1 MAVHCPGCAHEVD
14 EALSNLRGFY
24 THSLPRRT
32 INKRGLVGRLSMLNR
47 LSVNTLLKAAISI
60 MAVVVVI
67 MLAGRAWDSWQRLAT
82 TGRIS
87 AVADASRFG
96 FKAMHTLRTDRAT
109 TFRELSNDGTIQPP
123 VVTYIKGVRE
133 AELPALQSA
142 VDIAE
147 SVDFPGRQTLIP
159 ELRQEIKTL
168 TALAAESW
176 EAFNKPKAERR
187 AALVTEYSAI
197 ATKLLETMDK
207 LSAELFAS

>member
-1 MAVHCPGCAHEVD
+1 MAVHCPRCAHEVD
-14 EALSNLRGFY
+14 EALSTLRGFY

-32 INKRGLVGRLSMLNR
+32 INSAGWGGFSKLNR

-176 EAFNKPKAERR
+176 EAFN
-187 AALVTEYSAI
+187 
-197 ATKLLETMDK
+197 
-207 LSAELFAS
+207 